1 MFHRNRF
8 AYYGDGMTELE
19 RYGGDPAAYMD
30 HIDFPPVPS
39 QNGTVNGDKKIS
51 TTMNGTID
59 FGDAVKTKDTVPAVA
74 NGYNP
79 IPSV

>member
-1 MFHRNRF
+1 
-8 AYYGDGMTELE
+8 MTEIE

-30 HIDFPPVPS
+30 RIDFPHVPS
-39 QNGTVNGDKKIS
+39 QNGNVNGDKKIS